1 MAKGMTNKEKK
12 ERAVIK
18 KQLQADGVLPPDKP
32 RLNRRKFIQ
41 EAREE
46 YNAFAK
52 ECMVSD
58 LYLHRAVSVLLGMV
72 KRNSPTPEAVGE
84 AKALKLAVRLR
95 EFDQMV
101 KARWDTEYRISEQ
114 YDYIK
119 DILEA

>member
-1 MAKGMTNKEKK
+1 MARMTNKEKK
-12 ERAVIK
+12 ERTAIK

-32 RLNRRKFIQ
+32 SLNRRKFIQ

-46 YNAFAK
+46 YNAFSK

-72 KRNSPTPEAVGE
+72 KRNSPTPEAVGV

-101 KARWDTEYRISEQ
+101 KARGDTEYRVSEQ

>member
-58 LYLHRAVSVLLGMV
+58 L
-72 KRNSPTPEAVGE
+72 
-84 AKALKLAVRLR
+84 
-95 EFDQMV
+95 
-101 KARWDTEYRISEQ
+101 
-114 YDYIK
+114 
-119 DILEA
+119 

>member
-1 MAKGMTNKEKK
+1 M
-12 ERAVIK
+12 IK

-72 KRNSPTPEAVGE
+72 TGGGGGSKSAEAGSP
-84 AKALKLAVRLR
+84 AKGV
-95 EFDQMV
+95 
-101 KARWDTEYRISEQ
+101 
-114 YDYIK
+114 
-119 DILEA
+119 